1 MDRAIVYIH
10 GKGGSAAEAEHYKAL
25 FSDCDVIGFDYKAQT
40 PWEAKT
46 EFAAFVDPLCE
57 QYRSVTLVAN
67 SIGAYFAMHA
77 LAGRRIE
84 KAFLISPVADMERL
98 MADMMAWAGVTEAD
112 LREKQEIPTDMG
124 ETLSWEYWRYA
135 KAHPI
140 VWNVPTHILYGGKDE
155 LIAFD
160 SVSAFAER
168 TGASLTVMESGGHW
182 FHTEEQ
188 MAVLDAWIQERL

>member
-1 MDRAIVYIH
+1 MKQAVLYIH
-10 GKGGSAAEAEHYKAL
+10 GKGGTAEEAEHYIPL
-25 FSDCDVIGFDYKAQT
+25 FPGCEVIGFDYKAQT

-57 QYRSVTLVAN
+57 QYESVTLVAN

-98 MADMMAWAGVTEAD
+98 MADMMKWAGVTEAD
-112 LREKQEIPTDMG
+112 LREKREIPTDVG
-124 ETLSWEYWRYA
+124 ETLSWEYWCYA
-135 KAHPI
+135 KANPVVWDGPI
-140 VWNVPTHILYGGKDE
+140 HILYGGEDE
-155 LIAFD
+155 MIAFN

-168 TGASLTVMESGGHW
+168 TGASLTVMEGGGHW
-182 FHTEEQ
+182 LHTEEQ
-188 MAVLDAWIQERL
+188 MAFLDAWIRRLR